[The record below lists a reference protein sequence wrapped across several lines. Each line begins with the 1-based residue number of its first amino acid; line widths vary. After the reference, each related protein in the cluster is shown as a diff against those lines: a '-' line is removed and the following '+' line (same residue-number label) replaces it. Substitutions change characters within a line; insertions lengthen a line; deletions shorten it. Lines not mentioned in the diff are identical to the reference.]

1 MKARNLTVMAVVG
14 VGAIAL
20 AAPAAFASAPDVSGV
35 SGGLGKLEA
44 VGKSAKKQA
53 RVARKSSFQKRT
65 DEDIKRLG
73 NNVHELRVQDQQITS
88 TISSLVGTITP
99 ILTQLGAAATSY
111 ANFEY
116 GVVQLG
122 KCSNAACDTFTPYAG
137 NFVATP
143 RIDPTVE
150 QSTVTAS
157 FPPPAAASSGIIGA
171 SVAVRSA
178 NATANDAKSKAYC
191 RVTLTQGYSAD
202 LGGGAGNQKYA
213 TSLPNAA
220 FNNAPAYEVGRSALV
235 PTDAAELQAFP
246 LSMVSTDNQVKL
258 ITSTKAAGF
267 GGAGAVAGGF
277 TATSSTT
284 GGAPLNVTLSC
295 LSVPNS

>member
-14 VGAIAL
+14 VGAVAL

-122 KCSNAACDTFTPYAG
+122 KCSNAACDTFTPFAG
-137 NFVATP
+137 SFVATP

-150 QSTVTAS
+150 QATVSAS
-157 FPPPAAASSGIIGA
+157 FAPPATAATGIVGA

-178 NATANDAKSKAYC
+178 NPTANDAKSKVYC
-191 RVTLTQGYSAD
+191 RVTTSQNGN
-202 LGGGAGNQKYA
+202 GAAQTMYA
-213 TSLPNAA
+213 TSLPNSA
-220 FNNAPAYEVGRSALV
+220 FNNAPAYEVGRSPIA
-235 PTDAAELQAFP
+235 PTDAAELQTFP
-246 LSMVSTDNQVKL
+246 LSMVSTDTQVKL
-258 ITSTKAAGF
+258 ITSTKAGGF
-267 GGAGAVAGGF
+267 GGAAPVAGGF
-277 TATSSTT
+277 TAVGSDA
-284 GGAPLNVTLSC
+284 GGAALNVTLSC
-295 LSVPNS
+295 LSVPNQA

>member
-1 MKARNLTVMAVVG
+1 MKARNLTTIAVVAT
-14 VGAIAL
+14 GAIAL
-20 AAPAAFASAPDVSGV
+20 GAPAAFAQAPDVSGV
-35 SGGLGKLEA
+35 NGGIDKLGTI
-44 VGKSAKKQA
+44 GKSAKKQA
-53 RVARKSSFQKRT
+53 RAARSSFQKRT
-65 DEDIKRLG
+65 GEDIKRLG
-73 NNVHELRVQDQQITS
+73 ENVRDLRKKDDEITF
-88 TISSLVGTITP
+88 TISSIVGTITP

-122 KCSNAACDTFTPYAG
+122 KCSNAACDTFTPFAG

-150 QSTVTAS
+150 QATVTAS

-171 SVAVRSA
+171 SVAVRSV
-178 NATANDAKSKAYC
+178 NATTNDAKSKAYC

-220 FNNAPAYEVGRSALV
+220 FNNAPAYEVGRSPIA
-235 PTDAAELQAFP
+235 PTDAAELQLFP

-258 ITSTKAAGF
+258 ITSTKAGGF

-284 GGAPLNVTLSC
+284 GGAPLNATLSC